1 MQLENFFTFL
11 APIDIRLKGTRIGIE
26 TILLDYLDEKLTAEQ
41 IAERYPSL
49 TLAQVYA
56 TLLYYLQNK
65 QQVEAYLA
73 AYLAESQRRQEKQ
86 DRNPSPAV
94 LRLRELRARR
104 DAYPPEEREEAWK
117 RILAEEQARQTPQE
131 TAA

>member
-1 MQLENFFTFL
+1 MQLEDFFAFL
-11 APIDIRLKGTRIGIE
+11 APIDIRVKGTRIGIE

-41 IAERYPSL
+41 IAERYPNL

-56 TLLYYLQNK
+56 TLLYYLLNK
-65 QQVEAYLA
+65 QQVDAYLA

-86 DRNPSPAV
+86 DRSPSPAV
-94 LRLRELRARR
+94 LRLRELRALR
-104 DAYPPEEREEAWK
+104 DAYPPEKREEAWR
-117 RILAEEQARQTPQE
+117 RILAEEQTKQAPQE